1 MQIGG
6 EIGKNN
12 SLPLKYFAE
21 LAKNLQSVIDTLVEC
36 ELPEEEGFDRS
47 NFQLELTDFQPDGV
61 IPGFSFTKQV
71 QSVVGGDAMEQ
82 RVQISK
88 SFENLISMA
97 DGGNYEQLND
107 IFPETATRKKVAKS
121 FFGFVD
127 SLKTPKVAFGDFD
140 SKKGFKSKFKVK
152 KYNKE
157 TKQQILETKIE
168 AAPID
173 TEYVY
178 GRIKLTT
185 QNGKE
190 RKAIAEIFENEA
202 TKLSYVFEKIETSER
217 NFDLAS
223 PIYCS
228 LQKAEDSYAIESE
241 LLRLSAKGTSE
252 AEAVQQFSTA
262 FVDQFAKLEN
272 TKYGDLTEQ
281 ERVVKTVLTVLVR

>member
-21 LAKNLQSVIDTLVEC
+21 LAKNLQTVIDTLVEC

-82 RVQISK
+82 RKEISK

-97 DGGNYEQLND
+97 DSGNYEQLND

-127 SLKTPKVAFGDFD
+127 SLKTPKVAFGNFD
-140 SKKGFKSKFKVK
+140 SKKGFKSKFKVR
-152 KYNKE
+152 KYTKE
-157 TKQQILETKIE
+157 IRQQILDTKVE

-178 GRIKLTT
+178 GRIKLTK

-202 TKLSYVFEKIETSER
+202 TKLSYVFEKIETPER
-217 NFDLAS
+217 NFELTS
-223 PIYCS
+223 PVYCS
-228 LQKAEDSYAIESE
+228 LQKSEDAYSLASE
-241 LLRLSAKGTSE
+241 LLHLSAKGETQE
-252 AEAVQQFSTA
+252 EAVHQFASAFNQQFS
-262 FVDQFAKLEN
+262 KLEN